1 MSVMAP
7 TVSREAL
14 ASLAPLFHWPDEK
27 HPGTIE
33 AARAAA
39 ALCDRHVGKIL
50 ANFAAEFGALT
61 PAEREITY
69 TSTFDLAPS
78 CSPYVG
84 VHIFGDDGPDRAR
97 LMVGLRTTFAAAD
110 HDCHGELPDH
120 LAVVL
125 SFATRFDE
133 EEWMDLVRLVLVP
146 AAERM
151 DGLLSKTSNP
161 YRHAISATRRLC
173 RAAFE
178 EGGWV

>member
-14 ASLAPLFHWPDEK
+14 ASLAPLFLWPDQ
-27 HPGTIE
+27 TVLRSIDT
-33 AARAAA
+33 ARAAA
-39 ALCDRHVGKIL
+39 ALCDRRAERALGEL
-50 ANFAAEFGALT
+50 ATELGALT

-78 CSPYVG
+78 CSPYLG
-84 VHIFGDDGPDRAR
+84 IHIFGDDGPDRAR
-97 LMVGLRTTFAAAD
+97 LMVGLRTTFARAE

-125 SFATRFDE
+125 SFATQFDE
-133 EEWMDLVRLVLVP
+133 EEWGDLVRLVLVP

-151 DGLLSKTSNP
+151 DGLLSKNSNP

-173 RAAFE
+173 RAAVE
-178 EGGWV
+178 EGGWA